1 MQKNGIEIE
10 ILNGDNQPRNLPVT
24 IQADTLPQQRDFA
37 SELATALIAKEN
49 ELDNLKLRFLDS
61 ELSGKEK
68 LNEILK
74 FKSMLMLPSL
84 KNSMGF
90 YIDSELLRGSVD
102 VMAILTSIEATIK
115 NIIQY
120 EEQENIDFNHPKI
133 IAGMNMLF
141 ELMMECVLDV
151 VREPVILR
159 EIAEKCAIRSV
170 GIENELNKTFKGVAN
185 KMAQAIDNPLT
196 EAFKSKNTDTNTA
209 LEALKDSLKRADK
222 LLDNDLGRDN
232 IKNKIK
238 ELMEALNNE

>member
-196 EAFKSKNTDTNTA
+196 EAFKNKNTDTNTA